1 VKTKDDGT
9 ETIEREPHALK
20 LRSHKIRIEVV
31 RGPDAR
37 TIVELPGPS
46 ARIGSGK
53 DCDFVLTDP
62 TVSRVH
68 LRLRIEGDALRV
80 VDEGSRNGTSI
91 DGTAVRDAYAR
102 PDSLIYIGDSTL
114 RLRMLSEVVE
124 LPLSPSDHFGRLKGR
139 SVAMRQIFALL
150 ERVAPSDATV
160 LIEGETGTG
169 KELVARGLHDASP
182 RAGEPFV
189 VFDCSAVSSSLI
201 ESELFGHIKGSYTG
215 AVADRA
221 GAFEEANGGTLFL
234 DEIGELPLE
243 HQPKL
248 LRALESREVR
258 RLGANKPRHVDVRI
272 VAATNRALAREVDR
286 GRFREDLY
294 YRLAVVQVRLP
305 PLRERRE
312 DIPLLVRQ
320 IEAELSGGASAP
332 PPLPDAV
339 IRTFAAQT
347 WPGNVRELRNAVDRI
362 RSLGGPGHV
371 PSPDAALPVALQVS
385 LAIPLLVGRDHLAEA
400 YEKAYIELALQQTG
414 GNISRAAEIA
424 GVGRNFLQKAIKR
437 YGLRSGD

>member
-20 LRSHKIRIEVV
+20 LRSNKIRIEVV

-91 DGTAVRDAYAR
+91 DGTAVRDAFAR

-160 LIEGETGTG
+160 LVEGETGTG

-201 ESELFGHIKGSYTG
+201 ESELFGHVKGSYTG

-320 IEAELSGGASAP
+320 IEAELSGGAGAP
-332 PPLPDAV
+332 PPLPDGV
-339 IRTFAAQT
+339 IRTFAQQT

-371 PSPDAALPVALQVS
+371 PSPDATMPAPLQVS

-437 YGLRSGD
+437 YGLRP